1 MAKRKIEVQNV
12 VSPGHIQSVDADKYE
27 ATRDAYLAVLTS
39 EAPGMTPAEIKAAL
53 TPKLPEDLFPG
64 GATAGWWAKCVQL
77 DLEARGVIVRGA
89 GSPVRLRK
97 AQA

>member
-1 MAKRKIEVQNV
+1 MARRKIEVQNV
-12 VSPGHIQSVDADKYE
+12 VSPGHIQSVDADKYQ
-27 ATRDAYLAVLTS
+27 ATRDAYLSVLGS

-53 TPKLPEDLFPG
+53 TPRLPEDLFPG

-77 DLEARGVIVRGA
+77 DLEAKGVIVRAA

-97 AQA
+97 A

>member
-1 MAKRKIEVQNV
+1 MARRKIDVQNV
-12 VSPGHIQSVDADKYE
+12 VSPGPVQSVDADKYE
-27 ATRDAYLAVLTS
+27 ATRDAYLSVLTS

-77 DLEARGVIVRGA
+77 DLEAKGVIERAA
-89 GSPVRLRK
+89 GGPVRLRK
-97 AQA
+97 A

>member
-1 MAKRKIEVQNV
+1 MARRKIEVQNV
-12 VSPGHIQSVDADKYE
+12 VSPGHVQSVDADKYE
-27 ATRDAYLAVLTS
+27 ATRDAYLSVLTS

-77 DLEARGVIVRGA
+77 DLEAKGVIERAA
-89 GSPVRLRK
+89 GGPVRLRK
-97 AQA
+97 A